1 MSKTELPVDWDHF
14 HVLLE
19 GILHRVPSMG
29 NAVLERLT
37 NGPEP
42 FSADGN
48 WILGHA
54 PEVES
59 TQAFLYVFI
68 CSYFDPDILFQYL
81 KILFI
86 LQIRNYFVAS
96 GMRSIGVG
104 AAGGVAEVIASYISK
119 GLPSF
124 DVYNLDIQV

>member
-1 MSKTELPVDWDHF
+1 MSKSEVPVDWDHF

-19 GILHRVPSMG
+19 GILHRVPSMA

-54 PEVES
+54 PEV
-59 TQAFLYVFI
+59 
-68 CSYFDPDILFQYL
+68 
-81 KILFI
+81 KI
-86 LQIRNYFVAS
+86 
-96 GMRSIGVG
+96 
-104 AAGGVAEVIASYISK
+104 EYIISRFYRLIINVVNNHIFK
-119 GLPSF
+119 
-124 DVYNLDIQV
+124 

>member
-1 MSKTELPVDWDHF
+1 MNYSIFYFKPIFVDGKLPSSVSKSELPVDWDHF

-54 PEVES
+54 PEVR
-59 TQAFLYVFI
+59 
-68 CSYFDPDILFQYL
+68 SYMKYSNIFMAYEEKYILVK
-81 KILFI
+81 KIL
-86 LQIRNYFVAS
+86 
-96 GMRSIGVG
+96 
-104 AAGGVAEVIASYISK
+104 
-119 GLPSF
+119 
-124 DVYNLDIQV
+124 

>member
-59 TQAFLYVFI
+59 IQAFLYVFI
-68 CSYFDPDILFQYL
+68 YSFLFP
-81 KILFI
+81 FP
-86 LQIRNYFVAS
+86 
-96 GMRSIGVG
+96 
-104 AAGGVAEVIASYISK
+104 ISK
-119 GLPSF
+119 KYFLFYRYEIILWHQECGQLE
-124 DVYNLDIQV
+124 

>member
-1 MSKTELPVDWDHF
+1 MDGKLPTSMSKSEIPVDWDHF

-54 PEVES
+54 PEV
-59 TQAFLYVFI
+59 
-68 CSYFDPDILFQYL
+68 
-81 KILFI
+81 KII
-86 LQIRNYFVAS
+86 S
-96 GMRSIGVG
+96 GFSSSIPFYK
-104 AAGGVAEVIASYISK
+104 S
-119 GLPSF
+119 
-124 DVYNLDIQV
+124 

>member
-59 TQAFLYVFI
+59 IQAFLYVSIIVFRSRYTLPI
-68 CSYFDPDILFQYL
+68 SNKFFLFYRYEITLWHQECGQL
-81 KILFI
+81 
-86 LQIRNYFVAS
+86 
-96 GMRSIGVG
+96 
-104 AAGGVAEVIASYISK
+104 E
-119 GLPSF
+119 
-124 DVYNLDIQV
+124 

>member
-1 MSKTELPVDWDHF
+1 MSKAELPVDWDHF

-54 PEVES
+54 PEVRMHTNS
-59 TQAFLYVFI
+59 ALCVYLSFFLIDFSNI
-68 CSYFDPDILFQYL
+68 
-81 KILFI
+81 
-86 LQIRNYFVAS
+86 
-96 GMRSIGVG
+96 
-104 AAGGVAEVIASYISK
+104 
-119 GLPSF
+119 
-124 DVYNLDIQV
+124 

>member
-1 MSKTELPVDWDHF
+1 MSKSELPVDWDHF

-54 PEVES
+54 PEV
-59 TQAFLYVFI
+59 
-68 CSYFDPDILFQYL
+68 
-81 KILFI
+81 
-86 LQIRNYFVAS
+86 
-96 GMRSIGVG
+96 
-104 AAGGVAEVIASYISK
+104 
-119 GLPSF
+119 
-124 DVYNLDIQV
+124 